1 MQRKKENPSVSR
13 TPSFLSSPETLKTLG
28 WKLSWGSLKFKSQS
42 LGSRVWRHRA
52 SLGTKGSSGPRETL
66 TGGTYPHSAQTH
78 KVPHPPRQASK
89 GLHIH
94 SLTPQT
100 AQCSLHIAKGYAI
113 TTMSH
118 PLSLLNLS
126 GCNPLLHS
134 PQPLLSHRTQHLYPD
149 KYSILPFLFLL
160 LHFLPALSDPP
171 PPPRPS
177 PASQDLQDPCSGAL
191 VQLSNHLQLHTKPP
205 ASLLMYYSISHLW
218 ALHSLLLYMEGSQC
232 NQTCPSHSPPNSKGI
247 T

>member
-52 SLGTKGSSGPRETL
+52 SLGTKGSSGPRGTL

-94 SLTPQT
+94 SLTPQP
-100 AQCSLHIAKGYAI
+100 AQYSLHIAKGYAI
-113 TTMSH
+113 TTMSR

-160 LHFLPALSDPP
+160 PHFLPALSNPP
-171 PPPRPS
+171 HPPAPARHPRTSRTHVLGPWS
-177 PASQDLQDPCSGAL
+177 SSLIISNSIL
-191 VQLSNHLQLHTKPP
+191 NHLPV
-205 ASLLMYYSISHLW
+205 S
-218 ALHSLLLYMEGSQC
+218 
-232 NQTCPSHSPPNSKGI
+232 
-247 T
+247 